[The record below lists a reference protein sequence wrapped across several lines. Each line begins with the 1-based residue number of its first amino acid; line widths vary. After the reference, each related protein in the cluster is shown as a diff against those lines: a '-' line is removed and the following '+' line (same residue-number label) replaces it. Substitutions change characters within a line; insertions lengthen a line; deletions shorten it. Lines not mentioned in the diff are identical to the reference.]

1 MSTSNGRVW
10 ALAGAL
16 AVSLLAAHGAAA
28 QSRWSLGADI
38 GTMGVGA
45 EVGFMASPHFT
56 LRGDFDYFRYDGE
69 VNGSVVTYK
78 GHFHV
83 ATGGLF
89 GDWHPWANG
98 WLVTAGAFIGARDA
112 GGGPQLQAINTIG
125 GQTFTLDEARGI
137 NAKIKLDEF
146 APTLALGYNNTFQHK
161 HWGFKALAGVVFSE
175 KPTVELSRLNGTP
188 LDTATFQRLQAALI
202 AEQDKIADRLH
213 ILQTYPLIQVG
224 VAYRF

>member
-1 MSTSNGRVW
+1 ML
-10 ALAGAL
+10 ALAAGVAI
-16 AVSLLAAHGAAA
+16 SLAAAGGAAA
-28 QSRWSLGADI
+28 QGRWSIGGDI

-56 LRGDFDYFRYDGE
+56 LRGGFDYFRYDGE
-69 VNGSVVTYK
+69 ANSATLTYK

-98 WLVTAGAFIGARDA
+98 WLLSAGAFIGAREA
-112 GGGPQLQAINTIG
+112 GGGPELHAVNTIG

-146 APTLALGYNNTFQHK
+146 APTLAVGYNNTFQHE

-175 KPTVELSRLNGTP
+175 KPTVELSRLNGPP
-188 LDTATFQRLQAALI
+188 LDPATSQRLQAALL

-213 ILQTYPLIQVG
+213 ILQTYPLVQIG